1 MKHAREKHKRN
12 TSEERVVRRSGA
24 KSTQTERPSLEER
37 RAEMQSVRA
46 RRENAENKKSVR
58 KTSSA
63 KKRKVSNRNR
73 QILAKLRAAL
83 VICILVGAVV
93 VLGVGAGMYA
103 SISKEIDAMD
113 FEGIAYNFSSAVF
126 ANDENGNSVE
136 VAYLHSDGKR
146 EWIESEQIPEIA
158 KEAAISIEDERFFKH
173 SGVDIKRTAGAVI
186 GWVGAKLTGKSPSYG
201 GSTITQQVIKNITN
215 EKDRTVTRKVKE
227 MMRAVAFEKRFTKDE
242 ILTMYLNIVYFGNN
256 CYGIEASS
264 KMYFSKNA
272 IDLTLEEA
280 AMIVG
285 ITQAPSRFDPFRNP
299 DETIKKRNTVITK
312 MYELDKISEEEYTR
326 AINSELGVNNKSK
339 ALNSTVY
346 SYFVDQVINDVI
358 SDLQTQK
365 GYSQSFATQQVFGGG
380 LKIFTTM
387 DSKIQADIEKIYTNT
402 ANFSG
407 ASRGMQSAMI
417 IIDPSNGQIKG
428 MVGGIGTKTES
439 RGLNRATQS
448 KRQAGSSIKPLSVY
462 SPALETGKITAAT
475 IVTDEPL
482 TIGEWSPKNSYT
494 GFKGDMTIRKAIE
507 ISANIPAVKVLQS
520 SGLEN
525 SFKFMTEKYHFTSL
539 VNDDKNLSALGLGGL
554 TNGVSP
560 KGMAAAY
567 GVFANKGVYVTP
579 HTYTKVLDSAG
590 KVLLENETKTTR
602 VMSEANAFIMS
613 SFLREVV
620 NGSAG
625 TGRSARLSGM
635 STYGKT
641 GTSNDSR
648 DKWFVGYTPYYAGA
662 VWCGYDQ
669 NNGSV
674 SSSVPNGVWKK
685 VMQEV
690 HAGLAD
696 KSIEQPSSVTAV
708 SICQR
713 TGKLSSSGC
722 SYGKTEYFAKGTLP
736 TKYCENKGHFKA
748 EVVPSPT
755 PEETE
760 GEATV
765 TPSPSGSPSV
775 TQSPDPTVAPTKK
788 PVESEQPI
796 QRPTPAPTV
805 KPESEGD
812 DVITLD

>member
-1 MKHAREKHKRN
+1 MKHAREKQKRN
-12 TSEERVVRRSGA
+12 TSSDRKVRQYRNRAIDEQKG
-24 KSTQTERPSLEER
+24 PSLEER

-46 RRENAENKKSVR
+46 RREREEEKKSVR
-58 KTSSA
+58 KVSSP
-63 KKRKVSNRNR
+63 KKRKVSTKKR
-73 QILAKLRAAL
+73 QVLAKLKAAL
-83 VICILVGAVV
+83 VICILVGVV
-93 VLGVGAGMYA
+93 IVLGIGAGMYA
-103 SISKEIDAMD
+103 SISQEIDAMD

-126 ANDENGNSVE
+126 ANDENGNSIE

-158 KEAAISIEDERFFKH
+158 KQAAISIEDERFFKH
-173 SGVDIKRTAGAVI
+173 SGVDLKRTAGAVI

-256 CYGIEASS
+256 CYGIEAAS

-272 IDLTLEEA
+272 IDLDLEEA

-299 DETIKKRNTVITK
+299 DETIKKRNTVISK
-312 MYELDKISEEEYTR
+312 MYELKKIPEEEYTR
-326 AINSELGVNNKSK
+326 ATATALGVNSKSK
-339 ALNSTVY
+339 AINSTVY

-358 SDLQTQK
+358 SDLQTKK
-365 GYSQSFATQQVFGGG
+365 GYSESFATQQVFGGG

-387 DSKIQADIEKIYTNT
+387 DSKIQSEIEKVYTNT

-407 ASRGMQSAMI
+407 ASRGMQSAMV

-439 RGLNRATQS
+439 RGLNRATQT

-475 IVTDEPL
+475 IVTDEEF
-482 TIGEWSPKNSYT
+482 TVGEWSPKNSYK
-494 GFKGDMTIRKAIE
+494 GFKGDMTIRKALE

-520 SGLEN
+520 SGIEN
-525 SFKFMTEKYHFTSL
+525 SFKFMTDKYHFTTL

-554 TNGVSP
+554 TRGVTT
-560 KGMAAAY
+560 KEMAAAY
-567 GVFANKGVYVTP
+567 GSFANKGVYVTP

-590 KVLLENETKTTR
+590 KVVLENEVKTTR
-602 VMSEANAFIMS
+602 VISEANAFIMS

-648 DKWFVGYTPYYAGA
+648 DKWFVGYTPYYVGA

-674 SSSVPNGVWKK
+674 SSSIPNTVWKK
-685 VMQEV
+685 VMEGV
-690 HAGLAD
+690 HAGLED
-696 KSIEQPSSVTAV
+696 KAIEQPSSVTAV

-713 TGKLSSSGC
+713 TGKLSSNGC
-722 SYGKTEYFAKGTLP
+722 TYGKTEYFAKGTLP
-736 TKYCENKGHFKA
+736 TKYCENKGHFTG
-748 EVVPSPT
+748 EVVNSPIPEEEGETTVSPT
-755 PEETE
+755 PSGSPVVSESP
-760 GEATV
+760 EATV
-765 TPSPSGSPSV
+765 TP
-775 TQSPDPTVAPTKK
+775 TKK
-788 PVESEQPI
+788 PTVSEEPI
-796 QRPTPAPTV
+796 KRPTAAPTAS
-805 KPESEGD
+805 PEEPGD
-812 DVITLD
+812 DIITLD